1 MLILFWPATAT
12 AGDDSH
18 DYAHVPGR
26 VYTITCDGE
35 LVTKCSRRP
44 FPGDEVYR
52 HDGARYRVVR
62 CRGKYAE
69 AISLGRDK
77 RLLALMDF
85 YRSVQAVPAAA
96 RNWTERPVAIYHTH
110 TDESYVPSDG
120 RASIPYNGGI
130 YDVGE
135 TFKNSLINKEVKTRL
150 DKTPHDPH
158 DKNAYFRSRR
168 TAFKLLKK
176 NPVAMFD
183 IHRDGVDDP
192 DFYRKKINGEPVTQ
206 LRLVVG
212 RQNPKMQANLD
223 FAKRL
228 MAYANEKYPGLV
240 MEIYTARGN
249 YNQDLLSTALLI
261 EAGTYT
267 NYKENAKD
275 GIALLADITPVVLG
289 LIAPPDGTAIQPV
302 GERAAWKT
310 AVFLIILVLIGG
322 AVFVAVNAG
331 PEELERFTRQITGKV
346 PVERIKPHLAAGSA
360 RLDASLSKTAG
371 LSRQLRV
378 FLVEKILFPL
388 ASGAKLLRDYFS
400 KRKIR

>member
-1 MLILFWPATAT
+1 
-12 AGDDSH
+12 
-18 DYAHVPGR
+18 
-26 VYTITCDGE
+26 
-35 LVTKCSRRP
+35 
-44 FPGDEVYR
+44 
-52 HDGARYRVVR
+52 
-62 CRGKYAE
+62 
-69 AISLGRDK
+69 
-77 RLLALMDF
+77 
-85 YRSVQAVPAAA
+85 
-96 RNWTERPVAIYHTH
+96 
-110 TDESYVPSDG
+110 
-120 RASIPYNGGI
+120 
-130 YDVGE
+130 
-135 TFKNSLINKEVKTRL
+135 
-150 DKTPHDPH
+150 
-158 DKNAYFRSRR
+158 
-168 TAFKLLKK
+168 
-176 NPVAMFD
+176 
-183 IHRDGVDDP
+183 
-192 DFYRKKINGEPVTQ
+192 
-206 LRLVVG
+206 
-212 RQNPKMQANLD
+212 
-223 FAKRL
+223 